1 MKTLKKFT
9 EIVQPS
15 INASTYTSSC
25 VAFTRERKHFFI
37 PLLCFRAFDEFD
49 TFVSCFNRYR
59 TNKAAYYISA
69 LNTLWNGPKC
79 YFRQSAESHIKCENP
94 WLSIVIAA
102 HPNAIM
108 NILKEENCQLGIDG
122 LFSRFVFSACILP
135 ENVHKRSKR
144 EMVKITGDYNT
155 DSCSYPSLTH
165 IMYFIHLMHHEGPL
179 TLKISEAANDI
190 LIRTH
195 DEYNNMIIEFQ
206 GHQDVLCTLYSK
218 SRDHL
223 YRICGLL
230 HLLHQACIYVLK
242 AEPQLKYIDFDDVA
256 AESIRNMAILA
267 KENIVEYLTISPGI
281 AQTAVELMKFYIDT
295 KKLLYG
301 FSLITIPPAQEMNI
315 RSYISQQI
323 PMVKQKAYDTD
334 FSTLS
339 LSIYPFDDST
349 IVTSIKKIL
358 LYHDRKISVQRLA
371 QILRRPGIS
380 AENIKKIFAFM
391 QNCQMGTNLI
401 EKQKKYGK
409 PRISFVKDNIPED
422 KDSDKYKFMIDFLNQ
437 FNITPEEY
445 EENLTTQLKQRWDY
459 FYAENFSRM
468 TIVKEFHPYI
478 TMHWHD

>member
-1 MKTLKKFT
+1 MIGDSRINGSVTIESLLHELEEKR
-9 EIVQPS
+9 S
-15 INASTYTSSC
+15 IIQ
-25 VAFTRERKHFFI
+25 V
-37 PLLCFRAFDEFD
+37 FDEFD

-422 KDSDKYKFMIDFLNQ
+422 KDSDKYKFMVDFLNQ

>member
-1 MKTLKKFT
+1 MIGDSRINGSVTIESLLHELEEKR
-9 EIVQPS
+9 S
-15 INASTYTSSC
+15 I
-25 VAFTRERKHFFI
+25 I
-37 PLLCFRAFDEFD
+37 QAFDEFD

-195 DEYNNMIIEFQ
+195 DEYNNMIIGFQ

-267 KENIVEYLTISPGI
+267 KENIVEYLTISPEI

-301 FSLITIPPAQEMNI
+301 FSLVPIPPAQEMNI
-315 RSYISQQI
+315 GSYISQQI

-339 LSIYPFDDST
+339 LSIYPFHDST

-371 QILRRPGIS
+371 QILRRPGVK

-422 KDSDKYKFMIDFLNQ
+422 KDSDKYKFMVDFLNQ